1 LVQNNSDQVRSG
13 KINPEVPE
21 EELQVQEPFYQV
33 TDRDTETGEV
43 IEDTQKRMASGKDT
57 RGGDLNSNR
66 YQSKVTGEEAV
77 GGLTPTPGQ
86 NVTQNLQDAAG
97 ISSAQKEP
105 VQTTDKL
112 ERRDDS
118 RWELDPKSS
127 EDYDRR
133 KEK

>member
-1 LVQNNSDQVRSG
+1 MVEYNSDQVRSG
-13 KINPEVPE
+13 KIDPEMLE
-21 EELQVQEPFYQV
+21 EEPQEHFYKI

-43 IEDTQKRMASGKDT
+43 LEDTQTRMASGADP
-57 RGGDLNSNR
+57 RGGDMNTNR
-66 YQSKVTGEEAV
+66 YQGKVSGEEAV

-127 EDYDRR
+127 EDYDRDR
-133 KEK
+133 S

>member
-1 LVQNNSDQVRSG
+1 MVKENHDTARSDEM
-13 KINPEVPE
+13 NAELPE
-21 EELQVQEPFYQV
+21 EELQTGFYQV

-43 IEDTQKRMASGKDT
+43 LEDIKTRMASGTDP
-57 RGGDLNSNR
+57 RGGDMNSNR
-66 YQSKVTGEEAV
+66 YQGKVTGEEAV

-86 NVTQNLQDAAG
+86 NVTQKLQDAAG

-127 EDYDRR
+127 EDYERR
-133 KEK
+133 REE

>member
-1 LVQNNSDQVRSG
+1 MVEYNSDQVRSG
-13 KINPEVPE
+13 KVDPEVPE
-21 EELQVQEPFYQV
+21 EEPQEHFYKI

-43 IEDTQKRMASGKDT
+43 IEETQTRMASGSDP
-57 RGGDLNSNR
+57 RGGDLNTNR
-66 YQSKVTGEEAV
+66 YQGKVTGEEAV

-86 NVTQNLQDAAG
+86 NVTQNLQEAAG

-133 KEK
+133 RS

>member
-1 LVQNNSDQVRSG
+1 LVNNNHDMNRSG
-13 KINPEVPE
+13 NMNAEMPE
-21 EELQVQEPFYQV
+21 EDLQTDFEQV
-33 TDRDTETGEV
+33 TDRDTKTGEV
-43 IEDTQKRMASGKDT
+43 IEDIETRMASGSDT
-57 RGGDLNSNR
+57 RGGDMNSNR
-66 YQSKVTGEEAV
+66 YQGKVTGEEAV

-86 NVTQNLQDAAG
+86 NVTQKLQDAAG

-127 EDYDRR
+127 EDYERRR
-133 KEK
+133 KE